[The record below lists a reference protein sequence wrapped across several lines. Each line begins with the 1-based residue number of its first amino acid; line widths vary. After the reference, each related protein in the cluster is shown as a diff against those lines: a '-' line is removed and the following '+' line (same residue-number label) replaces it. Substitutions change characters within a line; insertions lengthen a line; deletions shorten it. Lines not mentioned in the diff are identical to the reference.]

1 MHCTKCGAELED
13 NASFCTACGTPVS
26 NARSGHTQAIS
37 VEQAAAPDSASPFDG
52 QSKTEQTSPQQPEQ
66 EKAKKKLVVP
76 IVIAAIVAVVLIV
89 AVVVIL
95 INQGEEETKASPS
108 NMSATTA
115 QDTAPTFENNVF
127 RITLPADIANK
138 VTFQTGTHLDI
149 VYMSSND
156 GNDLSLAEILPQ
168 NQSPEHSGEAA
179 HVVYS
184 LGTVDLAG
192 SPDEAIMDLTYVDA
206 NGSTIYMGRPES
218 ATLPVMTGI
227 EKYLGMTPEEFAAC
241 IEIKTANG
249 FERSIPRCISNRD
262 FPQKLE
268 NAKKSSGVPT
278 SAFWGIWAQ
287 ASKDKAEMEA
297 AAQRMRSDY
306 GFDAFVVLTTDW
318 SNLNSEPWY
327 CVSLGSYS
335 SEDAANA
342 ALSKARSVYS
352 DAYVKYS
359 GSKK

>member
-1 MHCTKCGAELED
+1 MQMPSYD
-13 NASFCTACGTPVS
+13 P
-26 NARSGHTQAIS
+26 Q
-37 VEQAAAPDSASPFDG
+37 SAQ
-52 QSKTEQTSPQQPEQ
+52 QSSKRKSH
-66 EKAKKKLVVP
+66 AVP
-76 IVIAAIVAVVLIV
+76 IAIAVIVIVALVVAVV
-89 AVVVIL
+89 AIL
-95 INQGEEETKASPS
+95 INQGEEETKATPS
-108 NMSATTA
+108 NVSATPA
-115 QDTAPTFENNVF
+115 QAATPTFENNVF
-127 RITLPADIANK
+127 RITLPADVADK
-138 VTFQTGTHLDI
+138 VTFQTGTQLDI
-149 VYMSSND
+149 VYMNSNED
-156 GNDLSLAEILPQ
+156 NNLCIAEILPR
-168 NQSPEHSGEAA
+168 NQASEYSGEAA
-179 HVVYS
+179 HVLYS

-192 SPDEAIMDLTYVDA
+192 SPDEAIMDMVYVDA
-206 NGSTIYMGRPES
+206 NGSTIYLGRPET
-218 ATLPVMTGI
+218 ATLPVMTGV

-249 FERSIPRCISNRD
+249 FERSTPQCISNGD

-268 NAKKSSGVPT
+268 SAKSSSSGVPS

-297 AAQRMRSDY
+297 AAQRMKSDY

-335 SEDAANA
+335 SQDAANA
-342 ALSKARSVYS
+342 ALSKARAAYS